1 MTEAQILELV
11 KKALHDV
18 EPERTTDWA
27 EVTLDRTIQ
36 SLELDSIKTME
47 MIGFLEDHT
56 DVVFEDDD
64 LSRVQTLE
72 DLVFLIQNA

>member
-1 MTEAQILELV
+1 MTDAQILELV

-18 EPERTTDWA
+18 EPERTDDWA

-47 MIGFLEDHT
+47 MVGFLEDHT
-56 DVVFEDDD
+56 DVIFEDDE
-64 LSRVQTLE
+64 LSRVVSLG
-72 DLVFLIQNA
+72 DLARLIQAA

>member
-1 MTEAQILELV
+1 MTDDAILALV

-18 EPERTTDWA
+18 EPERTDDWS

-47 MIGFLEDHT
+47 MVGFLEDHT
-56 DVVFEDDD
+56 DVVFEDDA
-64 LSRVQTLE
+64 LSRVQSLG
-72 DLVFLIQNA
+72 DLARLIQTA